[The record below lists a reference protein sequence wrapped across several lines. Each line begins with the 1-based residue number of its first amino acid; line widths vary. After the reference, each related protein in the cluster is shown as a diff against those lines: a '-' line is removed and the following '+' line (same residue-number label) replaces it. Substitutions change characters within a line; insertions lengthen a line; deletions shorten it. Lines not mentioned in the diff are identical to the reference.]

1 MDAALKKMFPRRQT
15 CDLELA
21 ALEKSGPGDGD
32 LAKAA
37 DTFGNRVL
45 AWPIELRN
53 EAATELCYLGEGVRL
68 AALVDY
74 AKSGSLLEVDC
85 VRFEVPLRVRMSRL
99 RL

>member
-1 MDAALKKMFPRRQT
+1 MDAALKKMFARCEA

-21 ALEKSGPGDGD
+21 ALQHSAPGYRD

-37 DTFGNRVL
+37 GTFGNRL
-45 AWPIELRN
+45 LSWPIELLY

-74 AKSGSLLEVDC
+74 TKSGSLLEVDC
-85 VRFEVPLRVRMSRL
+85 VRFEVPVRVRMSRL
-99 RL
+99 CL